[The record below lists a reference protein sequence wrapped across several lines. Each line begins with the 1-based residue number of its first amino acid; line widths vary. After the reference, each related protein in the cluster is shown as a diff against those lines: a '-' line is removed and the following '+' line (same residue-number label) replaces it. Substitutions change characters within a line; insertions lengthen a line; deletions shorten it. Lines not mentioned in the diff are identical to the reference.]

1 MNKLG
6 HMRAL
11 ALLAT
16 LGVTGCSRDCA
27 SRSATAE
34 VGKGTPALE
43 TRSDPPRPVT
53 GDDVVVVVSTEFG
66 LFANGSHETDHGSG
80 YCALVLGG
88 KVRGGW
94 ILGRWP
100 GLAKDQLFEGR
111 DLAYT
116 GHEGDGKVFGGQ
128 ISMACRIRTG
138 ELGAAALLPTQA
150 EAPDA

>member
-111 DLAYT
+111 DLAVT
-116 GHEGDGKVFGGQ
+116 TDFRDVFVEVTRQHLAVEG
-128 ISMACRIRTG
+128 
-138 ELGAAALLPTQA
+138 GAAMFPGYRPRAALNLWG
-150 EAPDA
+150 